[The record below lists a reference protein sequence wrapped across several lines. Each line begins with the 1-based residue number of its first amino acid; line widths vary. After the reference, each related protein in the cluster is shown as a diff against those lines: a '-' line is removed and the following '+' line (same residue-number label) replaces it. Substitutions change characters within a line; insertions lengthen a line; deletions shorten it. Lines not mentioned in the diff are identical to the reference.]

1 MTPTIKALRE
11 VARRMEPLETNF
23 VFLGGAVIELL
34 VDNPTVSELRPTKD
48 VDVVAEVLT
57 TAGFYALESK
67 LRDAGFAHDSSE
79 GAPLCRWLVNG
90 HRVDIMPVEAS
101 PLGMN
106 TRWFREAL
114 EFSTVKNLG
123 DGLLARVV
131 SAPIFIATKL
141 EAYRDR
147 GRRDFQA
154 SHDIED
160 IVSVIDGCADIAEQI
175 SCAPEAVR
183 DFVAGELGG
192 WMGRPDW
199 TDLIAGHLSG
209 ISLSAGR
216 EGIVCQRIR
225 AICELV
231 REPRQATD

>member
-1 MTPTIKALRE
+1 M
-11 VARRMEPLETNF
+11 VARRMEPLGTNF

-34 VDNPTVSELRPTKD
+34 VDNPAVSELRPTKD

-57 TAGFYALESK
+57 TADFYALESR
-67 LRDAGFAHDSSE
+67 LRNAGFAHDTSE
-79 GAPLCRWLVNG
+79 GAPLCRWLVDG
-90 HRVDIMPVEAS
+90 HCVDIMPIEAS

-114 EFSTVKNLG
+114 AFSTVKNLG
-123 DGLLARVV
+123 SGLHARVV

-147 GRRDFQA
+147 GRGDFQA

-160 IVSVIDGCADIAEQI
+160 IVSVIDGCADITAQI
-175 SCAPEAVR
+175 SSAPRDVR
-183 DFVAGELGG
+183 DFVAGELVS
-192 WMGRPDW
+192 WTRRADW
-199 TDLIAGHLSG
+199 TDLIAGHLPG

-225 AICELV
+225 AICE
-231 REPRQATD
+231 PGG